1 MKNEFEFN
9 LTKLMEECGELT
21 QVAACMQLQGV
32 DHFNDKM
39 GESNREWM
47 KREITDVLACIQ
59 TISKSLDIRVTQD
72 SIEEVKEKYH
82 NQYLMSKM

>member
-9 LTKLMEECGELT
+9 LIKLMEECGELT

-32 DHFNDKM
+32 DHINEKM
-39 GESNREWM
+39 DESNREWM

-59 TISKSLDIRVTQD
+59 TISKSLDIQVTQD
-72 SIEEVKEKYH
+72 SIEDVKEKYH
-82 NQYLMSKM
+82 NQFLMSKM

>member
-32 DHFNDKM
+32 DHFNDNM
-39 GESNREWM
+39 NESNREWM

-82 NQYLMSKM
+82 NQFLMSKM

>member
-32 DHFNDKM
+32 DHINDKM

-82 NQYLMSKM
+82 NQFLMSKM